1 MKHLD
6 TFFSDHYLTLSFRIF
21 CTIVSQIKVEI
32 TASKEVRTKNVDI
45 HKIPISNFSR
55 QLENHNGRLKNR
67 DQLTSTKTIGKGMH
81 VHCMI
86 ILKHAF
92 SISTNLVKIM
102 KSENEMKRY
111 RFFICMKQQ
120 VEMEKFLRILLVK
133 WSLEFSFF
141 P

>member
-21 CTIVSQIKVEI
+21 CTTVSQIKVEI

-67 DQLTSTKTIGKGMH
+67 DQLTSTKTIGKG
-81 VHCMI
+81 
-86 ILKHAF
+86 
-92 SISTNLVKIM
+92 
-102 KSENEMKRY
+102 
-111 RFFICMKQQ
+111 ICMY
-120 VEMEKFLRILLVK
+120 IA
-133 WSLEFSFF
+133 
-141 P
+141 